1 MNDRKKVTNPGLLQI
16 SQQLKSISEQFQQI
30 IYTHISQELNFV
42 ADTLSKGALH
52 LDVNKFVLE
61 EFYEGKSLSKSE
73 CNIYD
78 M

>member
-1 MNDRKKVTNPGLLQI
+1 MNDRKKVTNPGLLQT
-16 SQQLKSISEQFQQI
+16 SQLKSISEQFQQI

-42 ADTLSKGALH
+42 VDTLSKGALH

-61 EFYEGKSLSKSE
+61 EFYEGKSLCKSE